1 MVETISSTAFLTSVR
16 DLPDWITLI
25 RRGSAAALE
34 IRRPNT
40 LEEGLAL
47 ELETIASVLRT
58 PRERDLDR
66 RVENESQIGLQPAV
80 NPTLERR
87 DPIPRHA
94 TPCALIR
101 IGSVGKAFG
110 NDPAPRG
117 ERGRNYLR
125 DVLAARSKHQ
135 EGLGIEI
142 HRLGE
147 QERAQFLAQRRT
159 ARLARDYDVFSAPA
173 QEIRHAADVRAL
185 ACTVDTFQGDELA
198 AAHRPE
204 RRRAPGN

>member
-101 IGSVGKAFG
+101 IGGVGKALG

-117 ERGRNYLR
+117 ERGRNHLR
-125 DVLAARSKHQ
+125 DMLAARGKHQ
-135 EGLGIEI
+135 KGLGVDVHGLRE
-142 HRLGE
+142 H
-147 QERAQFLAQRRT
+147 ERPQALAQGRA
-159 ARLARDYDVFSAPA
+159 ARLARDHDVLSPAA
-173 QEIRHAADVRAL
+173 QEIRYPADVRAL
-185 ACTVDTFQGDELA
+185 ARAVDAL
-198 AAHRPE
+198 
-204 RRRAPGN
+204 